1 MVFYTYY
8 RFFYADQ
15 EAMHSQKGHSVLAY
29 VTDFYP
35 YFYVACPRGFLGSDV
50 VMLVTHLNVR
60 LTPCLGYAASD
71 VFSEHRER
79 RSRQGGS
86 DGQQEEF
93 DELHG

>member
-1 MVFYTYY
+1 
-8 RFFYADQ
+8 
-15 EAMHSQKGHSVLAY
+15 
-29 VTDFYP
+29 
-35 YFYVACPRGFLGSDV
+35 
-50 VMLVTHLNVR
+50 MLVTHLNVR